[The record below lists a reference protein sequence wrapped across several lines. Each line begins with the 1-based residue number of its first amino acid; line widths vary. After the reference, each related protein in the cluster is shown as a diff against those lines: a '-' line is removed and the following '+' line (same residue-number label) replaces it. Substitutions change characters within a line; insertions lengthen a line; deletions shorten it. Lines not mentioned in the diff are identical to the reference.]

1 MKKKCFV
8 TGGAGLIGLEICK
21 ELLRYGCEV
30 HLYDLGEKILKN
42 KFNIKKDI
50 IIHEGSILDLFALE
64 KAMTSCK
71 YIFHLA
77 AMLGVKYTEDNKLE
91 CLEINCIGT
100 KNVLIAALLIHAA
113 KIDNNYTNY
122 EKEIIKKALIDLN
135 LVKIDETEKLLK
147 TAEEKEKQSNQIIE
161 FTKEIKKN
169 PLEFRLKIV
178 EILWKIVYSDSASD
192 SYESNLIR
200 RVCGL
205 LYISDKDSGIIK
217 EKIGNF
223 IK

>member
-1 MKKKCFV
+1 MFKKFFNKENKKK
-8 TGGAGLIGLEICK
+8 
-21 ELLRYGCEV
+21 
-30 HLYDLGEKILKN
+30 
-42 KFNIKKDI
+42 
-50 IIHEGSILDLFALE
+50 
-64 KAMTSCK
+64 
-71 YIFHLA
+71 
-77 AMLGVKYTEDNKLE
+77 DN
-91 CLEINCIGT
+91 N

-147 TAEEKEKQSNQIIE
+147 LAEEKERRSNQIIE
-161 FTKEIKKN
+161 FTQEIKKK

-217 EKIGNF
+217 EKIRNS